1 MDIKFR
7 LLWVLFILIPFHA
20 KSQMRIAV
28 DSLFL
33 TSHFRDNVQKEYRIE
48 ISNMTDSS
56 YFFYISPLNCER
68 NDVIQ
73 QFHSFIAQKIDKW
86 WRLKDLLYDVEININ
101 PKYCNQKTFIREIRK
116 GDKFVAFILTN
127 KSLSETMK
135 RIALIKV
142 KDAESVLGIRIRV
155 DFLYPFSEVVI
166 IDD

>member
-1 MDIKFR
+1 M
-7 LLWVLFILIPFHA
+7 
-20 KSQMRIAV
+20 
-28 DSLFL
+28 
-33 TSHFRDNVQKEYRIE
+33 
-48 ISNMTDSS
+48 
-56 YFFYISPLNCER
+56 
-68 NDVIQ
+68 IQ

-101 PKYCNQKTFIREIRK
+101 PKYCNQKTFIREIRE

>member
-20 KSQMRIAV
+20 TSQLSIAV

-33 TSHFRDNVQKEYRIE
+33 TSHLRDNVQKEYRIE
-48 ISNMTDSS
+48 ITNETDSS

-86 WRLKDLLYDVEININ
+86 WRLKDVLYDIEININ

-116 GDKFVAFILTN
+116 GDKFVAFILTK

-142 KDAESVLGIRIRV
+142 KDAESVLGIRLRV
-155 DFLYPFSEVVI
+155 DFLYPFSEVVL